1 MNSAFRWITEYKLE
15 PWTQDMNGSV
25 DNSNVQSE
33 YEKFFHHLL
42 YTEELQLEE
51 DMKTYNLRRAAIK
64 RAGSRTG
71 EMRFKITV
79 S

>member
-1 MNSAFRWITEYKLE
+1 
-15 PWTQDMNGSV
+15 MNGSV
-25 DNSNVQSE
+25 DNSNEQSTEYNVQSTEYNVQSE

-51 DMKTYNLRRAAIK
+51 DLKTYNLRRAAIK